1 METNLKNMKNVIAEV
16 GVGHLGVAYGALL
29 WDDPNN
35 EVLMFEPNIEYFE
48 ELKKA
53 ANNRPNVKLFNVA
66 IGDAEG
72 KMRLF
77 LRETSSYLS
86 FLNGIS
92 VIDQAHPHLH
102 RENDCV
108 EVNVFTFDKFDP
120 GNINYLRI
128 DVEGGEWFVLK
139 HLRSRPEVINIE
151 THDSRA
157 SYINPY
163 LWEIEQWMD
172 CNGYEKIGVDEMD
185 SVYNKTNKYQTTAK
199 PVKNPLNDISY
210 YREIISKFILSS
222 YFKYYF
228 NNLDY
233 KSFVSNINKI
243 NSQKADVLDRLAKF
257 IKDLAEK
264 DKDINRALRMFDG
277 FVISL
282 IKDIDR
288 TDY

>member
-1 METNLKNMKNVIAEV
+1 MKNVIAEV

-29 WDDPNN
+29 WDNPNN
-35 EVLMFEPNIEYFE
+35 EILMFEPNIEYFKDVE
-48 ELKKA
+48 KA

-66 IGDAEG
+66 IGDVDGE
-72 KMRLF
+72 MDFF

-86 FLNGIS
+86 SLNGMS
-92 VIDQAHPHLH
+92 VIDQSHPHLH

-108 EVNVFTFDKFDP
+108 KVNVFTFDRFDP

-139 HLRSRPEVINIE
+139 HLKSRPETISIE

-163 LWEIEQWMD
+163 LWEIEQWMGY
-172 CNGYEKIGVDEMD
+172 NGYEKIAVDEMD
-185 SVYNKTNKYQTTAK
+185 SIYKKTNKYQPLSI
-199 PVKNPLNDISY
+199 PVKNLPNDIAY
-210 YREIISKFILSS
+210 YREIVSKFILSS

-228 NNLDY
+228 NSLDY
-233 KSFVSNINKI
+233 NSFILNINKI
-243 NSQKADVLDRLAKF
+243 NFQKSDVLDRLAKF
-257 IKDLAEK
+257 IKDSAEK
-264 DKDINRALRMFDG
+264 DRDIDRSVRMFDG
-277 FVISL
+277 FIISL